1 MQEWRD
7 HGVMNELTDVELME
21 LVKQGDYS
29 AFDEIYNRYHK
40 GIRNFLF
47 SLTWDQDIAED
58 CLQEVFLGLFR
69 VRDRFELRGKF
80 STYIFQI
87 AKNQYLSHCR
97 RRKRHPDEASLD
109 NEGSKAFE
117 NLRASER
124 VEPEAHLIE
133 DYRRWKIR
141 QAIESLPD
149 KQKLVFV
156 MSHFE
161 GMKYDEISE
170 ILGVPV
176 GTIKSR
182 MAAAVRTL
190 REEIRGEDGDG

>member
-1 MQEWRD
+1 MSQ
-7 HGVMNELTDVELME
+7 LTDAELME

-40 GIRNFLF
+40 RIRNFLF

-87 AKNQYLSHCR
+87 AKNRYLSHCR

-141 QAIESLPD
+141 QAIESLPE

-156 MSHFE
+156 MSHLE

-170 ILGVPV
+170 ILGVPL

-182 MAAAVRTL
+182 MSAAVRTL
-190 REEIRGEDGDG
+190 REKIRGDDGDG